1 MTSRPQLQEPLPTF
15 TFPQRPHT
23 ASSDTTPRASPAP
36 QDSSNIASSA
46 AVHGRPKRPGLASSR
61 APSES
66 STRSRPRHHVHTKS
80 QSAVPTL
87 SNLNVGHNNL
97 PTYWQSPKMT
107 ASNGAPSSSGAAD
120 LLRQAMMQR

>member
-1 MTSRPQLQEPLPTF
+1 MTSRPLQQEPLPTF
-15 TFPQRPHT
+15 VFPQRPHT

-36 QDSSNIASSA
+36 QETTNIASSA
-46 AVHGRPKRPGLASSR
+46 VVHGPKRPGLASSR

-66 STRSRPRHHVHTKS
+66 STKGRPRHHVHTKS

-87 SNLNVGHNNL
+87 SNLNVGHNNS

-107 ASNGAPSSSGAAD
+107 NSNGATSSGAAD